1 MTQPEAIRFFGR
13 FHDAYI
19 KHQRAQKHFAE
30 LVGLING
37 LLQDKWWEPE
47 KVDGAPEGTVR
58 VKILPQPTHEW
69 SLAFGDLI
77 HNLRGCLDYATCGM
91 IEVANPTNDLKKVQ
105 FPFGRLGQPLNSNE
119 RGSIKGI
126 TPAGLERLEAIRAEF
141 GTDLNFINAMSNQDK
156 HRLLLPVAV
165 HQMPLKLTI
174 DEASNT
180 ATIDE
185 DIAGAVDVWTRQ
197 VRDGDE
203 ILMPHMLNLGI
214 GVLIE
219 GEPMPFPLKHIER
232 VHHSVGKAFM
242 AICTTPR
249 GMLTQPTDT

>member
-1 MTQPEAIRFFGR
+1 MPRQVEIRLLGR
-13 FHDAYI
+13 FQDAYL
-19 KHQRAQKHFAE
+19 KYQHAQKHFVE

-47 KVDGAPEGTVR
+47 KVEGAPQGTVR
-58 VKILPQPTHEW
+58 IRILRQPTHQW
-69 SLAFGDLI
+69 SLVLGDFI
-77 HNLRGCLDYATCGM
+77 HNLRGCLDYATCGLV
-91 IEVANPTNDLKKVQ
+91 ETADRTSDLKKVE
-105 FPFGRLGQPLNSNE
+105 FPFGRLGQPLNAND

-126 TPAGLERLEAIRAEF
+126 TPAGLEKLEAIRAEF
-141 GTDLNFINAMSNQDK
+141 GADLNFINTMSNQDK

-165 HQMPLKLTI
+165 HQVPMKLTI

-180 ATIDE
+180 ASIDE
-185 DIAGAVDVWTRQ
+185 DIAGAVDVWTRR

-203 ILMPHMLNLGI
+203 IVMPHMLSMGI

-232 VHHSVGKAFM
+232 VNHSVWAAFM
-242 AICTTPR
+242 ALHHAA
-249 GMLTQPTDT
+249 GNTD